1 MSDGNAIVGHRHIP
15 LGAVPQTIL
24 HFPLVQ
30 HAAAAVHDKCI
41 LAHVLRKLITRGK
54 RELHIFAGKSA
65 NPVRQFFRA
74 NIAALAV
81 MRAAFGDEHSI
92 AILQR
97 IQLCSTENRLPQI
110 AFVSGKQD
118 GERGQLDIFRHQL
131 VHNAERLRVRDNQP
145 RRLTQGFQRA
155 GQLGFAGDKRNCA
168 CFQNIADGLLLRED
182 QTSFWGGRVDR
193 DDQNDKIIWDLKD
206 RGRDIYPDLLPEPGL
221 QSVLLIH
228 EHGIRLLC

>member
-1 MSDGNAIVGHRHIP
+1 M
-15 LGAVPQTIL
+15 PQTIL

-30 HAAAAVHDKCI
+30 HAAAAVHDKCV

-54 RELHIFAGKSA
+54 RELHILTGKSA

-74 NIAALAV
+74 DIAALAV

-168 CFQNIADGLLLRED
+168 CFQNIADGLLLRQD
-182 QTSFWGGRVDR
+182 QPAFRCG
-193 DDQNDKIIWDLKD
+193 
-206 RGRDIYPDLLPEPGL
+206 
-221 QSVLLIH
+221 
-228 EHGIRLLC
+228 

>member
-1 MSDGNAIVGHRHIP
+1 MQIREQSKRTIENAVHMSDGNAIVGHRHIP

-30 HAAAAVHDKCI
+30 HAAAAVHDKCV
-41 LAHVLRKLITRGK
+41 LAHVLRKLIARGK
-54 RELHIFAGKSA
+54 RELHILAGKSA

-131 VHNAERLRVRDNQP
+131 VHNAERL
-145 RRLTQGFQRA
+145 
-155 GQLGFAGDKRNCA
+155 
-168 CFQNIADGLLLRED
+168 
-182 QTSFWGGRVDR
+182 
-193 DDQNDKIIWDLKD
+193 
-206 RGRDIYPDLLPEPGL
+206 
-221 QSVLLIH
+221 
-228 EHGIRLLC
+228 